1 MLSTVYTSEE
11 WAEEKAYNKKWRK
24 RNSCRNEEENNRTN
38 QGIDLT
44 PPESATQQLY
54 HVGEQHD
61 DGVYDLAADCDLK
74 FFNVTSQSKPH

>member
-1 MLSTVYTSEE
+1 
-11 WAEEKAYNKKWRK
+11 
-24 RNSCRNEEENNRTN
+24 
-38 QGIDLT
+38 LT